1 MSRLVVFD
9 INLHRASLPQGYSR
23 VEVCR
28 LLDLIFFY
36 SFSVFRD
43 NDCSNL
49 SVEALEAFLF
59 NEFSQARLDY
69 TLLRKAQ
76 EIALQMALILQ
87 SNGLF
92 YTVLDG
98 YNNITHFEYRLDR
111 YVLNG
116 IDSENITITVT
127 LSN

>member
-9 INLHRASLPQGYSR
+9 INLPRASLPQGYSR

-49 SVEALEAFLF
+49 SVEALESFLF

>member
-9 INLHRASLPQGYSR
+9 INLPRASLPHGYSR

-43 NDCSNL
+43 NDCSYL

-92 YTVLDG
+92 YPVLDE

>member
-9 INLHRASLPQGYSR
+9 INLPRASLPQGYSR

-92 YTVLDG
+92 YTVLYG

>member
-9 INLHRASLPQGYSR
+9 INLPRASLPQGYFG